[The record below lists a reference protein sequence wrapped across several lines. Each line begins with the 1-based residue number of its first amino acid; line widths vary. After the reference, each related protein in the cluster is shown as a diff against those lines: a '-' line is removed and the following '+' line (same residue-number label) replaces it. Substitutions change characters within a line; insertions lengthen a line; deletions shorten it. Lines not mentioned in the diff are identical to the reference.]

1 MEVGNVN
8 GVAGGSRYV
17 GDDGAPVLKD
27 GVDQGGFARIGTA
40 YDGHLDGR
48 GRFRVFHRSFL
59 HFFFQGRACLLE
71 EGVQSG
77 GQFREAPAMGGGEE
91 DVVIKTES
99 GEFTQVEVL
108 FFVVSLVEKQHD
120 RYFRFA
126 EMVRDALVNR
136 GEVVPAV

>member
-1 MEVGNVN
+1 
-8 GVAGGSRYV
+8 
-17 GDDGAPVLKD
+17 
-27 GVDQGGFARIGTA
+27 
-40 YDGHLDGR
+40 
-48 GRFRVFHRSFL
+48 
-59 HFFFQGRACLLE
+59 
-71 EGVQSG
+71 
-77 GQFREAPAMGGGEE
+77 MGGGEE